1 MKKKVKVYS
10 AFDKPDHEGYDF
22 FDEMSPVQQHFRDQS
37 DVNYIVDYWSRTGT
51 FNSVNSNPAKYV
63 DCTVVQDYQKALDI
77 LSDADRILE
86 SLPPAQRLKF
96 HDDPVAFV
104 EYFSDPA
111 NSAEFEALVSSD
123 SLGNKTAQP
132 PVVEP
137 SVEPKGSHTASE
149 AISSP
154 VFGSEKS

>member
-51 FNSVNSNPAKYV
+51 FNSVNSSPAKYV
-63 DCTVVQDYQKALDI
+63 DCTVFQDYQKALDI

-111 NSAEFEALVSSD
+111 HVEEFEILAGRGSFAD
-123 SLGNKTAQP
+123 KTPQS
-132 PVVEP
+132 PVMEV
-137 SVEPKGSHTASE
+137 SVEAKGSHAASD
-149 AISSP
+149 SSSSAN
-154 VFGSEKS
+154 FGSEQS